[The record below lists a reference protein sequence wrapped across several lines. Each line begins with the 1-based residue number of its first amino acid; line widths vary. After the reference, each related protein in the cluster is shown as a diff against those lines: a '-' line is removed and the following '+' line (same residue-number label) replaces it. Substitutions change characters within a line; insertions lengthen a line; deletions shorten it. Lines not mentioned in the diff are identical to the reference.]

1 MARWDHESAYP
12 YEDGTVASTDG
23 HTTAPRHWLVDPGTL
38 ALRGR
43 IVYSLPVTGSP
54 WPAGPGLWATLAEDR
69 TAVHL
74 WSLTDAS

>member
-1 MARWDHESAYP
+1 MARWDHEGAYP
-12 YEDGTVASTDG
+12 YEDGAVVSTDG